1 MAVANQALVVLLVCI
16 FLTHCLAS
24 EISIY
29 QKSDIKKDCPKNCL
43 CRSSE
48 IICTRLEEKFAV
60 IPNDVHR
67 IILEQE
73 LECSNQN
80 IKQLAKLSNQR
91 HIQLIGYCIQND
103 LRNKIPLNKVLTV
116 SKRDRRALQTRSTSK
131 TVVGDSFIGC
141 YFTDGFCSW
150 TQSGNRPFQR
160 QITSVGNF
168 PLYAGPYI
176 YFFKSSSDG
185 LRTYKAILTTP
196 SLILKKNANFSYV
209 TYTAI
214 ARTDFLNSFSFS
226 YAKGNSYFVLR
237 TPSLMLDGWWHDY
250 RSFDFYETSAFRLR
264 IYAETRWQSHSNGNF
279 GLDNI
284 LIHNVELAGN
294 STFATLGPIVA
305 VLSAVFVVIVIIYK
319 RQIWR
324 RLRNTSQVQ
333 QQNNNV
339 ALKNVDNHNYPLT
352 NSTFNMG
359 SQATYDQNSI
369 PMPNPSLPSQIPSG
383 TSTEVVS
390 SQFKEKNSCDYST
403 NVDNYTYPLTIPT
416 FNTASQATY
425 NQNLIPMP
433 NPSLSSQTLSAFS
446 TGPITSRFDDKNDN
460 FTSMKVDNHNYL
472 STSSA
477 LNADSQATYNQN
489 SISMPSPSFT
499 SPALSGTLEG
509 GVTSQAGHSDI
520 PPDYAKVVSTS

>member
-1 MAVANQALVVLLVCI
+1 MAVVNQALVVLLVCI

-116 SKRDRRALQTRSTSK
+116 SNRDRR
-131 TVVGDSFIGC
+131 VVGDSFIGC

-185 LRTYKAILTTP
+185 LRTYEAILTTP

-214 ARTDFLNSFSFS
+214 ARTNFLNSFSFS

-237 TPSLMLDGWWHDY
+237 TPSLMLDGWWHGY
-250 RSFDFYETSAFRLR
+250 RSSDFYETSAFRLR

-294 STFATLGPIVA
+294 STFATVGPIVA

-359 SQATYDQNSI
+359 SQATHGQNSI
-369 PMPNPSLPSQIPSG
+369 SMPNPSLPSQIPSG
-383 TSTEVVS
+383 TSTEV
-390 SQFKEKNSCDYST
+390 
-403 NVDNYTYPLTIPT
+403 
-416 FNTASQATY
+416 ATY
-425 NQNLIPMP
+425 SQNLIPMP
-433 NPSLSSQTLSAFS
+433 NPSLSSQTLSTFS

-477 LNADSQATYNQN
+477 FNADSQATYNQN
-489 SISMPSPSFT
+489 SIPMPSPSFT